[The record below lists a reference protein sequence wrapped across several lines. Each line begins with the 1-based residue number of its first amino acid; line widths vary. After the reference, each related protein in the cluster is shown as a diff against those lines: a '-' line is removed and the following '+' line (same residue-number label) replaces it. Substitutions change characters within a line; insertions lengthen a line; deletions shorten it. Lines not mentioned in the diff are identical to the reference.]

1 MTFSCDSCEI
11 HGLRANKQI
20 FQSFYHLLF
29 IGVISHDEGQ
39 TQPFDQVKCKFIKI
53 NAFSISYSTRYVT
66 SNRKIRCIQCCHV
79 QFSKIDSFPWIHD
92 TIKWYNTFYR
102 RINLAHLQR
111 IHHRYPIR
119 FISLWFQFGL
129 WTVGINKKNDNLK
142 FTAICDERKKLLLKL
157 YIELHLFSRV
167 IVHLFIGMS
176 TFLSSPHE
184 NHSNCTRFCKINIQT
199 SETIFITFWHFI
211 EHIFRIDKGGGGVW
225 INKRQP
231 FLYTE
236 KKRCRFTQPRFEEC
250 ENTTKVVKIWTISL
264 SL

>member
-1 MTFSCDSCEI
+1 MVYELTSKFF
-11 HGLRANKQI
+11 N
-20 FQSFYHLLF
+20 LF
-29 IGVISHDEGQ
+29 IICFSLVISHDEGQ

-66 SNRKIRCIQCCHV
+66 SNREIRCIQCCHV

-157 YIELHLFSRV
+157 YNIHRASLIFPSIRSPFHWHVDISLLPSRKPFELHALLQNQYPDKWNYFYYLLALHRAYFS
-167 IVHLFIGMS
+167 H
-176 TFLSSPHE
+176 
-184 NHSNCTRFCKINIQT
+184 
-199 SETIFITFWHFI
+199 W
-211 EHIFRIDKGGGGVW
+211 
-225 INKRQP
+225 
-231 FLYTE
+231 
-236 KKRCRFTQPRFEEC
+236 
-250 ENTTKVVKIWTISL
+250 
-264 SL
+264 